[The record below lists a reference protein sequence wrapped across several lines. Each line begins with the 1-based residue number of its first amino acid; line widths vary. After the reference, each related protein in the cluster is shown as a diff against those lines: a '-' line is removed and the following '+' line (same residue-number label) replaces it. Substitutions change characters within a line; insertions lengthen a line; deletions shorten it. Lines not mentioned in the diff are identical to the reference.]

1 MHDGKHPNTNTVQFY
16 LCYVHTYV
24 FLLRLF
30 ILIIEIF
37 FIARYFQEEIPMAYT
52 STDVSII
59 IVALVDV
66 LLLIL
71 VSMLWVYDCMLVSM
85 IQIENESGKL

>member
-1 MHDGKHPNTNTVQFY
+1 
-16 LCYVHTYV
+16 
-24 FLLRLF
+24 
-30 ILIIEIF
+30 
-37 FIARYFQEEIPMAYT
+37 MAYT

-71 VSMLWVYDCMLVSM
+71 VSMLWVYDFMLVSM

>member
-1 MHDGKHPNTNTVQFY
+1 
-16 LCYVHTYV
+16 
-24 FLLRLF
+24 
-30 ILIIEIF
+30 
-37 FIARYFQEEIPMAYT
+37 MAYT

-85 IQIENESGKL
+85 IQIENESGKF

>member
-1 MHDGKHPNTNTVQFY
+1 
-16 LCYVHTYV
+16 
-24 FLLRLF
+24 
-30 ILIIEIF
+30 
-37 FIARYFQEEIPMAYT
+37 MAYT

-85 IQIENESGKL
+85 IQIENGSGKL

>member
-1 MHDGKHPNTNTVQFY
+1 MPY
-16 LCYVHTYV
+16 
-24 FLLRLF
+24 
-30 ILIIEIF
+30 
-37 FIARYFQEEIPMAYT
+37 M
-52 STDVSII
+52 STDISII

>member
-1 MHDGKHPNTNTVQFY
+1 
-16 LCYVHTYV
+16 
-24 FLLRLF
+24 
-30 ILIIEIF
+30 
-37 FIARYFQEEIPMAYT
+37 MAYT
-52 STDVSII
+52 SADVSII

-85 IQIENESGKL
+85 IQIKNESGKL

>member
-1 MHDGKHPNTNTVQFY
+1 
-16 LCYVHTYV
+16 
-24 FLLRLF
+24 
-30 ILIIEIF
+30 
-37 FIARYFQEEIPMAYT
+37 MAYT
-52 STDVSII
+52 STDISII

-71 VSMLWVYDCMLVSM
+71 VSMLWVYDCMLVFM

>member
-1 MHDGKHPNTNTVQFY
+1 
-16 LCYVHTYV
+16 
-24 FLLRLF
+24 
-30 ILIIEIF
+30 
-37 FIARYFQEEIPMAYT
+37 MAHT
-52 STDVSII
+52 STDISII

-71 VSMLWVYDCMLVSM
+71 VSMLWVYDCMPVSM

>member
-1 MHDGKHPNTNTVQFY
+1 
-16 LCYVHTYV
+16 
-24 FLLRLF
+24 
-30 ILIIEIF
+30 
-37 FIARYFQEEIPMAYT
+37 MAYT
-52 STDVSII
+52 STDISII

-85 IQIENESGKL
+85 IQIENESRKL